1 MLIPPKKPIIKK
13 KTISKIT
20 ESNMKHSVSFASTT
34 TNTSKKSIL
43 NHQNIHS
50 IVKSP
55 KLLKKIP
62 KQSILSD
69 EDNLNDTHLEELL
82 EIEGKKML
90 SNLSETFKMTTEGKF
105 IINTQVFKN
114 NKADIENKDYISN
127 LICSKRIEGKKRN
140 NYFSPQSSTFKEKV
154 IYQKIIEKDILKNK
168 EGNRKKKAINKNDI
182 VNFLISATEKKNIIN
197 HSKVKSNGMFS
208 STSRSQL
215 SYVPSNRSILTNT
228 DKSLI
233 KSYKI

>member
-1 MLIPPKKPIIKK
+1 
-13 KTISKIT
+13 
-20 ESNMKHSVSFASTT
+20 
-34 TNTSKKSIL
+34 
-43 NHQNIHS
+43 
-50 IVKSP
+50 
-55 KLLKKIP
+55 
-62 KQSILSD
+62 
-69 EDNLNDTHLEELL
+69 
-82 EIEGKKML
+82 
-90 SNLSETFKMTTEGKF
+90 MTAEGKF

-215 SYVPSNRSILTNT
+215 SYVPSNRSILTKT

>member
-1 MLIPPKKPIIKK
+1 
-13 KTISKIT
+13 
-20 ESNMKHSVSFASTT
+20 
-34 TNTSKKSIL
+34 
-43 NHQNIHS
+43 
-50 IVKSP
+50 
-55 KLLKKIP
+55 
-62 KQSILSD
+62 
-69 EDNLNDTHLEELL
+69 
-82 EIEGKKML
+82 ML
-90 SNLSETFKMTTEGKF
+90 SNLSETFKMTAGGKF
-105 IINTQVFKN
+105 IINTQVFMN

-127 LICSKRIEGKKRN
+127 LICSKRIAGKKRN
-140 NYFSPQSSTFKEKV
+140 NYFSPQNSTFKEKV

-182 VNFLISATEKKNIIN
+182 VNFLIRATEEKKIIN

-215 SYVPSNRSILTNT
+215 SYVPSNRSILTKT